1 MQGQPSPMP
10 NPHLRQGQGM
20 TGDLV
25 HKATLLGRR
34 GKVDAALQHAAAVAV
49 RGDVH
54 RVRSGRVVHKLAVLG
69 PQTLQAALDDVIAVQ
84 VADERHHSP
93 AQRISHQCHLE
104 PPAGLSSELGQDAG
118 RPVDSKL
125 IHWQGLLHVQ

>member
-49 RGDVH
+49 RRNVH
-54 RVRSGRVVHKLAVLG
+54 RVGGSSIVHKLALLG
-69 PQTLQAALDDVIAVQ
+69 PQALQAALNDMIAVQ
-84 VADERHHSP
+84 VPDERHHTLLQGIRDYGDLQ
-93 AQRISHQCHLE
+93 AALQQVKACVLW
-104 PPAGLSSELGQDAG
+104 LSAS
-118 RPVDSKL
+118 V
-125 IHWQGLLHVQ
+125 LHEGTHIAT

>member
-20 TGDLV
+20 TDDLV

-54 RVRSGRVVHKLAVLG
+54 RVRSGRIVHKLAVLG
-69 PQTLQAALDDVIAVQ
+69 PQTLQAALDDVVAVQ

-93 AQRISHQCHLE
+93 AQRISHQCHQE
-104 PPAGLSSELGQDAG
+104 TTSRTVITARA
-118 RPVDSKL
+118 RR
-125 IHWQGLLHVQ
+125 WQTS